1 MPHMVSGRQPL
12 PLERLHARR
21 ELIEDYRELLPEMKI
36 DEWRRIRG
44 EQEIVARYEPER
56 ALATLPALL
65 AEAADRDRLVA
76 LFQRLLAD
84 KRFQGLAPT
93 EEQNAMLARIRE
105 VLRARYVA
113 AKPAASPAL
122 PLRAG

>member
-1 MPHMVSGRQPL
+1 
-12 PLERLHARR
+12 
-21 ELIEDYRELLPEMKI
+21 MKM

-44 EQEIVARYEPER
+44 EQEIVVRYEPER
-56 ALATLPALL
+56 ALATLPGLL

-93 EEQNAMLARIRE
+93 EEQNAMLGRIRD

-113 AKPAASPAL
+113 AKPAASPVL